1 MKVTIKDVAKEA
13 DVAPSTVSRVLSDN
27 PKISEETRKKVMKA
41 IKKLQYKP
49 NAIARSL
56 ANNKTRILGVV
67 LPNEAQD
74 LLSNPFFVQ
83 AMKGMSLYAQ
93 SKNYY
98 ITYAFSKDENSEKEY
113 IRDFTTSRLVDGI
126 CLLRAKEKDE
136 TIEYLKEIDFPFVVI
151 GRPEDSNNILWVDN
165 DNFKSMYDLIN
176 KLIENGN
183 RNIGFIGAREQW
195 NVSKDRLKGYKM
207 AGEINAIDFSK
218 EYIIHMKEFNEEE
231 GYKATKEIL
240 KIPSISAIV
249 ATDDLLAFGAIKAL
263 KEKAIG
269 NISVVGF
276 NNTPLAEF
284 QNPPLASVDI
294 NAVDLGYYGIKL
306 LIDKLEGE
314 EIKRNHYIVD
324 TKFIERESFKR

>member
-13 DVAPSTVSRVLSDN
+13 NVAPSTVSRVLSNN
-27 PKISEETRKKVMKA
+27 PKISEETRKKVMEA
-41 IKKLQYKP
+41 IKKLEYKP

-74 LLSNPFFVQ
+74 LLSNHFFVQ

-98 ITYAFSKDENSEKEY
+98 ITYAYSKDEESEKEY
-113 IRDFTTSRLVDGI
+113 IRDFTTSKLVDGI

-136 TIEYLKEIDFPFVVI
+136 TIEYLKEINFPFVVI
-151 GRPEDSNNILWVDN
+151 GRPEDSKNLLWVDN
-165 DNFKSMYDLIN
+165 DNFRAMYDVVNRLIQR
-176 KLIENGN
+176 GN
-183 RNIGFIGAREQW
+183 RNIGFIGGREKW
-195 NVSKDRLKGYKM
+195 SVSKDRLKGYKM
-207 AGEINAIDFSK
+207 AGEINDIDFSE
-218 EYIIHMKEFNEEE
+218 EYIIHMKEFNEED

-240 KIPSISAIV
+240 KNPHITALV
-249 ATDDLLAFGAIKAL
+249 TTDDLLAFGAIKAL
-263 KEKAIG
+263 KEIGKNHVAI
-269 NISVVGF
+269 VGF

-284 QNPPLASVDI
+284 QKPSLSSVDI

-306 LIDKLEGE
+306 LIDKLEGKE
-314 EIKRNHYIVD
+314 LK
-324 TKFIERESFKR
+324 